1 MDKTPQE
8 NYDLALEVIRR
19 QAVYIG
25 ELESII
31 QTAYSH
37 IQAVAT
43 RQWDQEPRA
52 EQPIEIEWAHVIQ
65 VEADSFFSKTTNSR
79 RSMWRLRTDD
89 GRQANVFDHSD
100 PLRDSK
106 PMLKAAGYYDVFDAM
121 IAGQTDHWVA
131 SPIEVELVSDGQ
143 WWKVKQI
150 KPRSQEAFSDIPQDN
165 SDLDELA
172 SPNHKPHRMFYAQGE
187 IDLKEELWDMNRK
200 AGVYDD
206 VLGPVKPEDDPSTPF

>member
-1 MDKTPQE
+1 MSKTIPE

-31 QTAYSH
+31 QAAYSH
-37 IQAVAT
+37 AQAVAT
-43 RQWDQEPRA
+43 RQWDQEPRV
-52 EQPIEIEWAHVIQ
+52 EQPIGIEWARVIR

-106 PMLKAAGYYDVFDAM
+106 PMLKAAGYYDAFDAM
-121 IAGQTDHWVA
+121 IAGQTDRWA
-131 SPIEVELVSDGQ
+131 TSPIEVELVSDGQ

-150 KPRSQEAFSDIPQDN
+150 KPRPDGSAPDLTDEESDGVEPTH
-165 SDLDELA
+165 S
-172 SPNHKPHRMFYAQGE
+172 KPIHRMFYAQGE

-206 VLGPVKPEDDPSTPF
+206 VLGPVKSEGDPDIPF